1 MADIRELE
9 KLALTGPQR
18 TALDAVKADL
28 AGLDRAK
35 VAMQQATA
43 KLAEAQRVMA
53 KAEALE
59 GQIAARERKMKDAEA
74 AAEKRAA
81 ELEAMSRR
89 FVTARALKV
98 DDALM
103 LDQGALFILAGSK
116 RAGTVY
122 TADKGALREA
132 TPEEIGLACDRIWK
146 FRATMR
152 QARQIAR

>member
-28 AGLDRAK
+28 AGMDRAK
-35 VAMQQATA
+35 VAMQDANA

-59 GQIAARERKMKDAEA
+59 SQIAVREKRLAEAAA
-74 AAEKRAA
+74 AAEKRAG
-81 ELEAMSRR
+81 EFERLEAR
-89 FVTARALKV
+89 FVTDRAV
-98 DDALM
+98 RTDDTLT
-103 LDQGALFILAGSK
+103 LDQNHIFILAGSK

-122 TADKGALREA
+122 VADAGTLREA
-132 TPEEIGLACDRIWK
+132 TPAEITLACDRIWK
-146 FRATMR
+146 FRATMK